1 MQRTKLEDRKLPYYT
16 KGEEIFNMTS
26 HIVGGGMGIAATA
39 LCVIFAAIR
48 GNVYGVIGGAIFGA
62 TMILLYTMSSVYHG
76 VKSGKAKKVLQI
88 IDHCSIYLLI
98 AGTYTPFCLC
108 TLREHNPALGW
119 TIFGIVWGLAV
130 LGITLKSIDLRS
142 FRVISMILYL
152 GMGWCVIFTIKPVFQ
167 LLGITGFALLMSG
180 GIAYTLGAIL
190 FGLGIKYRY
199 AHSVFH
205 IFVVIGSLL
214 HFLCV
219 LFFVM

>member
-214 HFLCV
+214 HFMCV

>member
-1 MQRTKLEDRKLPYYT
+1 MKRTKLSDRKLPYYT
-16 KGEEIFNMTS
+16 KGEEIFNMSS
-26 HIVGGGMGIAATA
+26 HIVGGGMGIAATV
-39 LCVIFAAIR
+39 LCVVFAAIR

-76 VKSGKAKKVLQI
+76 LKSEKAKKVLQI

-152 GMGWCVIFTIKPVFQ
+152 GMGWCVIFTIKPIFR
-167 LLGITGFALLMSG
+167 LLGITGFTLLMSG

-190 FGLGIKYRY
+190 FGFGIKYRY